1 VRSDSGSEASGSS
14 GASFRNRVTP
24 LGDIVST
31 PLRGAW
37 TGNRGCLHR
46 GTEIVRFHG
55 SDLWI
60 VCALAFR
67 GRRSEL
73 WRPGRFTWLFF
84 HDEAV
89 ALAAGHRPCGECR
102 RAAYTAYRDAW
113 ATGLGVAAPS
123 AGEMNRQLHSE
134 RIVRGTHRRRLHRRP
149 WRELPDGTFVLAG
162 DVPQLVL
169 GDAVVD
175 WTAAGYGRRRAR
187 PASGDADVITPPSTS
202 AVLEAGYPVQID
214 DGARARRAAQS

>member
-1 VRSDSGSEASGSS
+1 VSSDSGSDVSGSS
-14 GASFRNRVTP
+14 GVSFRNRVTP

-31 PLRGAW
+31 SLRGAW

-46 GTEIVRFHG
+46 GTEIARFHA

-60 VCALAFR
+60 VCALEFR

-89 ALAAGHRPCGECR
+89 AFAAGHRPCGECR
-102 RAAYTAYRDAW
+102 RQAYTAYRDAW

-123 AGEMNRQLHSE
+123 AGEMNRQLHAE

-149 WRELPDGTFVLAG
+149 WRELPDGAFVLAG
-162 DVPQLVL
+162 DVPRLVL

-175 WTAAGYGRRRAR
+175 WTASGYGRPRAR
-187 PASGDADVITPPSTS
+187 PRTGDADVVTPPSTL
-202 AVLEAGYPVQID
+202 AVLAAGYPVQID
-214 DGARARRAAQS
+214 EAAASRAAPG